1 MRLPPFFALAALEAA
16 ARHRSYSRA
25 ADELS
30 VTHGAVSQQIRKLE
44 AELGARLFERRGNAM
59 IPTPAAQR
67 LAAETGRALGLLREG
82 MAAFAAQAVNDPLV
96 VSLDPQVSS
105 RWLPPRLPRLVR
117 DPAGAHLDFRVEERL
132 ADFTTDGADVG
143 IRYGGGTWPGLQSLL
158 LVRETLFPVCS
169 PDFLARHP
177 IAASADLAQV
187 PLLHHRHH
195 GWRLWFTAQ
204 GLGAPPRDGLA
215 FEDSLML
222 LEAAAQGLGVA
233 LGRSTLVEQDLA
245 TGRLVR
251 PVAGEVASAR
261 DIHLVWR
268 GDSRKLTR
276 IAALRDWLVGEAA
289 NSSPQ
294 D

>member
-44 AELGARLFERRGNAM
+44 AELGARLFERRGNSM
-59 IPTPAAQR
+59 IPTPAAAR
-67 LAAETGRALGLLREG
+67 LATETGRALGLLREG
-82 MAAFAAQAVNDPLV
+82 VAAFAGQAANDPLMISV
-96 VSLDPQVSS
+96 DPQIAS
-105 RWLPPRLPRLVR
+105 RWLPPRLVRLVR

-132 ADFTTDGADVG
+132 ADFTTDGIDVG
-143 IRYGGGTWPGLQSLL
+143 LRYGGGAYPGLESRL

-169 PDFLARHP
+169 PDFAARHP
-177 IAASADLAQV
+177 MADPADLAQT

-195 GWRLWFTAQ
+195 TWRSWFIAQ
-204 GLGAPPRDGLA
+204 NLGAPPREGLA
-215 FEDSLML
+215 FDDSLML

-233 LGRSTLVEQDLA
+233 LGRSTLVDQDLA

-251 PVAGEVASAR
+251 PVAGEVASDR
-261 DIHLVWR
+261 DIHVVWR
-268 GDSRKLTR
+268 ADSRKLAR
-276 IAALRDWLVGEAA
+276 ITALRDWLADETG
-289 NSSPQ
+289 SRQ